1 MKKVVLVNFIGREGK
16 FGLFIT
22 LVPKVLLKHFLIG
35 WLINFE
41 CLNVIYNHK
50 LLSTEGVI
58 STIII
63 GDLHQFISHC
73 PVPLDQLVLDVGNLP
88 KPQTN
93 SLF

>member
-1 MKKVVLVNFIGREGK
+1 MKKVVLVNLVGREGT
-16 FGLFIT
+16 FGLFNT
-22 LVPKVLLKHFLIG
+22 LVPNVLLKHFLIG
-35 WLINFE
+35 WLFNFE

-73 PVPLDQLVLDVGNLP
+73 PIPLDHSVLD
-88 KPQTN
+88 
-93 SLF
+93 